1 MATIQEEIAALEKA
15 INEKSTSESEN
26 IERIKKIREMVTTPE
41 DEAILDEFVARQLD
55 DIEKSISEME
65 EAIIRYQ
72 LGEVMEIVN
81 LSYIAKKY
89 FGRSQ
94 SWLSQRIN
102 GCIVNGKRASF
113 TENEIQTLK
122 SALSDITNIIN
133 SSLERIK
140 EIQ

>member
-26 IERIKKIREMVTTPE
+26 IERIKRIREMVTTPE
-41 DEAILDEFVARQLD
+41 DEAILEEFVSRQLD

-122 SALSDITNIIN
+122 SALSDIANIIN
-133 SSLERIK
+133 SSLERISL
-140 EIQ
+140 IQ

>member
-26 IERIKKIREMVTTPE
+26 IERIKRIREMVTTPE

-122 SALSDITNIIN
+122 SALSDIANIIN
-133 SSLERIK
+133 SSLERISS
-140 EIQ
+140 IQ

>member
-41 DEAILDEFVARQLD
+41 DEAILEEFVSRQLD

-122 SALSDITNIIN
+122 SALSDIANIIN
-133 SSLERIK
+133 SSLERISL
-140 EIQ
+140 IQ